1 MSLSDVIFAEK
12 KWQQHKEA
20 LKRTLNEQ
28 VKIPLLEQIVESL
41 QER

>member
-1 MSLSDVIFAEK
+1 MSLSDIIIAE